1 MAYTAEQIVIKGIP
15 VEQLTELCISC
26 NPGEHGS
33 LKFSAYLPEDKGE
46 ETLFGLTE
54 NDSVT
59 VYVENGK
66 PVFSGILTEVST
78 SSEGNMVK
86 ITANARSRS
95 ILMDQKRRS
104 RTFQDINMTYGQLF
118 RIILSE
124 YPGSDIR
131 LTIEDKPIG
140 EIAVQY
146 QETDWEFLKRMLSML
161 NAVLACRCQSEAIKL
176 YGGVP
181 DIPWGKWDYEKTGFT
196 KEMGE
201 YSDWTQRGKAV
212 NDNDFL
218 IMQIEADHLPE
229 LFEQVEDKGRT
240 FVVRQYTCQLVRGML
255 LCCMELQKKTGVL
268 AKTKYPMHIIG
279 TALQGTV
286 LAISGTQIKV
296 HLDIDGSSGA
306 GDVYWFPFSTLSASP
321 DGSGW
326 YYMPEKG
333 DKIRVYFASKYTKD
347 VIAVSAVSSYDGKS
361 GGVPDRMGDS
371 SSKYLGNPQGQEMK
385 LGADGIYLS
394 SNKGASAVKIGNGG
408 DITLSAKGTINIE
421 AAENLDITAEEAIS
435 LQALEQAVI
444 TCSKGGMIQMPED
457 GNVYIQGTEVKVN

>member
-1 MAYTAEQIVIKGIP
+1 MAYTAEQIVIEGIP

-33 LKFSAYLPEDKGE
+33 LTFSAYLPEEKGE

-54 NDSVT
+54 NNSVT
-59 VYVENGK
+59 VYVDKSK
-66 PVFSGILTEVST
+66 PVFSGVLTEVVT

-86 ITANARSRS
+86 ITAKARSSS

-118 RIILSE
+118 KIILSQ

-131 LTIEDKPIG
+131 LSIEDKPIG

-146 QETDWEFLKRMLSML
+146 QETDWEFLKRMLSMV
-161 NAVLACRCQSEAIKL
+161 NAVLACRCQSETIKV

-181 DIPWGKWDYEKTGFT
+181 DIPWGKWNYEKTGFT

-201 YSDWTQRGKAV
+201 YSDWTLRGKAV

-218 IMQIEADHLPE
+218 IMQIETDHFPE

-240 FVVRQYTCQLVRGML
+240 FVIRQYFCQLVRGML
-255 LCCMELQKKTGVL
+255 LCQTELQKKTGIL

-286 LAISGTQIKV
+286 LAISGTKIKV

-306 GDVYWFPFSTLSASP
+306 GDLYWFPFSTLSASP

-371 SSKYLGNPQGQEMK
+371 SSKYLSNPQGQEMK

-408 DITLSAKGTINIE
+408 DITLSAKGTINVE

>member
-1 MAYTAEQIVIKGIP
+1 
-15 VEQLTELCISC
+15 
-26 NPGEHGS
+26 
-33 LKFSAYLPEDKGE
+33 
-46 ETLFGLTE
+46 
-54 NDSVT
+54 
-59 VYVENGK
+59 
-66 PVFSGILTEVST
+66 
-78 SSEGNMVK
+78 
-86 ITANARSRS
+86 
-95 ILMDQKRRS
+95 
-104 RTFQDINMTYGQLF
+104 MTYGQLF
-118 RIILSE
+118 KIILSE

-131 LTIEDKPIG
+131 LTLEDKPIG

-229 LFEQVEDKGRT
+229 LFEQVEDKGRI
-240 FVVRQYTCQLVRGML
+240 FVVRQYSCQLVRGML
-255 LCCMELQKKTGVL
+255 LCRMELQKKTGVL
-268 AKTKYPMHIIG
+268 AKTNYPMHIIG

-286 LAISGTQIKV
+286 LAISGTKIKV

-371 SSKYLGNPQGQEMK
+371 SSKYLSNPQGQEMK

-394 SNKGASAVKIGNGG
+394 SNKGASAVRIGNGG